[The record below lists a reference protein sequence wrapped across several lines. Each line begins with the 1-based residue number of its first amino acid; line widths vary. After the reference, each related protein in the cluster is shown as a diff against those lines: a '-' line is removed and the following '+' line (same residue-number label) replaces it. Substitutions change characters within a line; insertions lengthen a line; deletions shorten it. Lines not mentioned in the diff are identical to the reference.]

1 MNRHWNKPHFPTSIE
16 TIKLL
21 IALTM
26 LFACL
31 LLSSIAQGSINIDLS
46 DEEKEHLA
54 AKGRVTMCVDPDWM
68 PYERIN
74 EQGKHVGIA
83 ADFMSEFQKG
93 IPVPIELVQTKSW
106 QESLE
111 AAKSRQCDIL
121 ALLNESPQRREFL
134 NFTDPYLTDSV
145 VIVARNG
152 VFYLDGLE
160 SLSGRKLGIVE
171 GYVYEEKIRKQ
182 YPEIIIISVKSVGD
196 ALRKVSDG
204 KIYATLDA
212 LFIITSNI
220 QELGLSNLKI
230 AGQTGL
236 DNAFR
241 VGVRKDDPIL
251 LSVFDKMVKNLD
263 DATRNAI
270 LRRWYTIKFQHVTDW
285 RMVWQVTGIAII
297 ILCLLGYNIRNKA
310 LKKLN
315 LALNNMNRQ
324 LSHDNI
330 TRKEAEAQVHSL
342 TQELIMAQE
351 AERQRIAFELHDNV
365 AQELS
370 SSKIASETLFDGHD
384 EVPAEIRERN
394 KKLTDLLL
402 RSLKTVRSL
411 SYDLRPSDIEH
422 GDFIKII
429 RHYCEDFSVAE
440 GIAVNFSSIGMNTIS
455 FDYNHRI
462 NVFRLLQEALNNIKK
477 HAEADHLEIKML
489 SSHPNIIIRIED
501 NGKGCEI
508 ESRKTEALHEKR
520 MGIKNM
526 EERARLLGGCI
537 TLKSSPGS
545 GMKIMI
551 EFPYE
556 KGKQYDKKNTDH

>member
-1 MNRHWNKPHFPTSIE
+1 MNRHGNKPHFPTSIE

-68 PYERIN
+68 PYERID

>member
-1 MNRHWNKPHFPTSIE
+1 
-16 TIKLL
+16 
-21 IALTM
+21 
-26 LFACL
+26 
-31 LLSSIAQGSINIDLS
+31 
-46 DEEKEHLA
+46 
-54 AKGRVTMCVDPDWM
+54 MCVDPDWM
-68 PYERIN
+68 PYERID

-83 ADFMSEFQKG
+83 ADFMSEFQKR
-93 IPVPIELVQTKSW
+93 IPVPIELVLTESW
-106 QESLE
+106 KESLE

-121 ALLNESPQRREFL
+121 SLLNESPQRREFL

-145 VIVARNG
+145 VLVARND

-160 SLSGRKLGIVE
+160 SLSGRKLGVVD

-182 YPEIIIISVKSVGD
+182 YPEIIIIPVKSVGD